1 MLRFFLLLTLSICFF
16 SCNKTPS
23 QENPFSEKLTF
34 TLDTVWVDSGEDFI
48 FLRDNLFLS
57 ELSPD
62 KSYLINFNRMETY
75 AERIN
80 LDELKL
86 ESRIQ
91 FEKEGPDGIP
101 SIISRFNITSEENL
115 MVWHSRFYTVYD
127 QNAKRIKDLELEK
140 IVEPYLSG
148 SEAYPLMVFED
159 PNQEDRVVGIFLK
172 WVDKEYFLIDI
183 NLAKKEFKKT
193 DLPDLAKT
201 QEFSVDILFDGN
213 WMGSY
218 GVDLYALSTGD
229 RIIVSNNSINEVL
242 VYDFKGDS
250 TYLKGWDTPLLGSK
264 KNYQPPKQVEQDT
277 GELEGIIKKIKED
290 IVYNRFTWDDVEK
303 RFFRFSLRERFGE
316 EKNEYGQYI
325 STGADVFISIFD
337 DELNLLAESLVP
349 ELTASP
355 KRHFVKDGKIWIF
368 ENIGDEL
375 AFIRLKIM

>member
-1 MLRFFLLLTLSICFF
+1 MGI
-16 SCNKTPS
+16 
-23 QENPFSEKLTF
+23 
-34 TLDTVWVDSGEDFI
+34 
-48 FLRDNLFLS
+48 
-57 ELSPD
+57 
-62 KSYLINFNRMETY
+62 Y

-80 LDELKL
+80 LDQLKL
-86 ESRIQ
+86 ERRIQ

-101 SIISRFNITSEENL
+101 TFISRFSINADEDL
-115 MVWHSRFYTVYD
+115 MMWSNRFYTVYD

-159 PNQEDRVVGIFLK
+159 PNQEDRVVGVFLK
-172 WVDKEYFLIDI
+172 WVDKEHFLIDV
-183 NLAKKEFKKT
+183 NLTKREFKKT

-201 QEFSVDILFDGN
+201 QEFSVDILYDGN

-229 RIIVSNNSINEVL
+229 RIIVSNNSINEVI

-264 KNYQPPKQVEQDT
+264 KNYQPPKQVDQDT

-303 RFFRFSLRERFGE
+303 RFFRFSTRERFGE
-316 EKNEYGQYI
+316 EIDEFGRYT

-337 DELNLLAESLVP
+337 EDLNLLAESLVP
-349 ELTASP
+349 ELTAPP

-375 AFIRLKIM
+375 AFIRLGIM